1 MSENTNTLTMSGSF
15 TEQKKLDE
23 HPSPRD
29 VTDRLYG
36 RSSSEQRM
44 GRERREEIEARS
56 KCHSNSSHLPKS
68 LQMRGSNKDRSGYS
82 PDEVTMRLY
91 GRSYQS
97 QKVGRER
104 RDEIDRVRALSNLRA
119 PIRLSVSPPPLRV
132 PALPKGSSVISA
144 RANDSLTPEEI
155 STRLYG
161 RSMQGQRAGR
171 DRREKLQMRS
181 TSLPRMILHCSSK
194 TSAPYEESPYET
206 VPSRPVSTKDT
217 IERLY
222 SRSQQYQEIGK
233 VRRTEIDRQRG
244 ITSPMS
250 SVRVRAS
257 SPTPQKRRQHYS
269 ASE

>member
-1 MSENTNTLTMSGSF
+1 MSENTNTLIMSGSF
-15 TEQKKLDE
+15 TEKTKSDE

-29 VTDRLYG
+29 VADRLYG

-56 KCHSNSSHLPKS
+56 KCHYSSHSPKS
-68 LQMRGSNKDRSGYS
+68 LQMRGSSRDRSGYS
-82 PDEVTMRLY
+82 PHEVTMRLY

-97 QKVGRER
+97 QRVGRER
-104 RDEIDRVRALSNLRA
+104 RDEIDRARALSNARA

-144 RANDSLTPEEI
+144 RANDSLSPEEI

-161 RSMQGQRAGR
+161 RSMRGQQAGR

-181 TSLPRMILHCSSK
+181 TSLPRMILHCSSN
-194 TSAPYEESPYET
+194 TTAPYEESPFET
-206 VPSRPVSTKDT
+206 VPSRPVSTRDT

-222 SRSQQYQEIGK
+222 SRSLQHQEIGK

-257 SPTPQKRRQHYS
+257 SPTPQKRRQSYS